1 MTEAIASRL
10 DLDPLF
16 AERSPEREGG
26 TPWLSGLMIGVLWLS
41 PLIAY
46 VGSKAFAPVV
56 ALAGLAGVAVAL
68 RRLRL
73 TPILIALTALLVWAL
88 VSLAW
93 SPIHP
98 PAHIARY
105 KDLEDFTALKL
116 LIQLP
121 LYLAFVIAAGRVS
134 PAGARRALMGLAIG
148 FAIVSVVVLF
158 EALRGQTLYLQL
170 RQATGEAAF
179 RPDLAR
185 RNVARAVYPMA
196 LLLGPCL
203 LVLSGRRW
211 LAAALAALTFA
222 AALLMNVDAP
232 LVAVVAGAASWA
244 LVVYAGRIGTMA
256 LTGLAAAYVILAPL
270 VIHFAGAGRLAA
282 MGKASWGERARI
294 WGFVSDRI
302 FERPFRG
309 WGLDASRVFA
319 DDVPLHPHDAALQLW
334 LELGA
339 VGAVLG
345 ALVAVAAFYAVEPL
359 RRRDPQAA
367 GAAAAAAAAYLV
379 IGALS
384 FGVWQEWWLA
394 LGALAVGVV
403 RMIELTRRP
412 AATWPPPV

>member
-1 MTEAIASRL
+1 MTETAASRL
-10 DLDPLF
+10 DVEPLF
-16 AERSPEREGG
+16 ADPPSTREGG
-26 TPWLSGLMIGVLWLS
+26 TPWLSGLMIGVLWLT

-56 ALAGLAGVAVAL
+56 ALAGLASVAIAV
-68 RRLRL
+68 RRMRL
-73 TPILIALTALLVWAL
+73 TPILIALTALLAWAL
-88 VSLAW
+88 LSLAW

-98 PAHIARY
+98 PAHLGRY

-134 PAGARRALMGLAIG
+134 PAGARRALIGLAVG
-148 FAIVSVVVLF
+148 FLVVSVIVLF

-170 RQATGEAAF
+170 RQATGEAF

-196 LLLGPCL
+196 LLLGPSL
-203 LVLSGRRW
+203 LVLSDRRW

-222 AALLMNVDAP
+222 AALLLNVDAP
-232 LVAVVAGAASWA
+232 LVAVVAGAGAWA
-244 LVVYAGRIGTMA
+244 LVAFAGRIGVFV
-256 LTGLAAAYVILAPL
+256 LTGLAGAYVVLAPL
-270 VIHFAGAGRLAA
+270 VIHFVGHGRLATV
-282 MGKASWGERARI
+282 GKASWGERARI
-294 WGFVSDRI
+294 WSFVSDRI
-302 FERPFRG
+302 FQKPFRG
-309 WGLDASRVFA
+309 WGLDASRVFT

-345 ALVAVAAFYAVEPL
+345 ALVAVGAFYALEPL

-394 LGALAVGVV
+394 LGALAVAVV
-403 RMIELTRRP
+403 RLIETTRRP
-412 AATWPPPV
+412 AATWP